1 MLEQIKHEPT
11 GAVLPHGVALL
22 RDPML
27 NKGTAFSEKERD
39 TLGLRGLLP
48 AHVLSMEMQAQ
59 RVITNLRQL
68 PNDLE
73 KYVALNALH
82 DRNEALFFRIVCDN
96 IDEIQPLIYTPTVGT
111 RLPKIRSYFPTTAR
125 PVYQRQRSGAH
136 STAFGKLAV
145 SGKTYRSHG
154 RRTHPGSRRSWC

>member
-1 MLEQIKHEPT
+1 MLEPAKHEPT

-39 TLGLRGLLP
+39 VLGLRGLLP
-48 AHVLSMEMQAQ
+48 AHVLSMEMQAK

-82 DRNEALFFRIVCDN
+82 DRNETLFFRIVCDN
-96 IDEIQPLIYTPTVGT
+96 IDEIQPLIYTPTVG
-111 RLPKIRSYFPTTAR
+111 LGVPKIWSYFPTTAWS
-125 PVYQRQRSGAH
+125 VYQRQ
-136 STAFGKLAV
+136 
-145 SGKTYRSHG
+145 
-154 RRTHPGSRRSWC
+154 